1 MMMLNISMM
10 MIKLISMLMLM
21 LMLMLILECIS
32 VECTLAAGQ
41 EEADHEILFVG
52 FVISRT
58 IMIVI
63 MY

>member
-10 MIKLISMLMLM
+10 MIKLISL
-21 LMLMLILECIS
+21 LMLILECIS

-41 EEADHEILFVG
+41 EDADHEILFVG